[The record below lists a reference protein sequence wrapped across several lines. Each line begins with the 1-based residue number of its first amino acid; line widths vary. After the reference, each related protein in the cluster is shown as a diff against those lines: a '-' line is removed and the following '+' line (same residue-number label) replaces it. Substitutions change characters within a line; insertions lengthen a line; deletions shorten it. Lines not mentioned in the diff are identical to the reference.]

1 MAKGTSKRSDI
12 VGRAAEAVGQALG
25 SAAHTIDSLQ
35 MQHPHPMEEA
45 REALAAVA
53 SNTGTR
59 TAAIVKKAKAITR
72 RTRRSRIAMVRV
84 TRTAG
89 QLMERARK
97 AVKSG
102 RKTVRRRL
110 KG

>member
-1 MAKGTSKRSDI
+1 
-12 VGRAAEAVGQALG
+12 
-25 SAAHTIDSLQ
+25 
-35 MQHPHPMEEA
+35 MEEA